1 MTTVWHLTDPDTWA
15 DARSRGVLT
24 GSTRGVTIA
33 EVGFL
38 HASHADQLALVTSVV
53 HADITGPMVALGIDV
68 DLLAQHG
75 LELREEPGGPDDPTL
90 FPHVHGGDVPL
101 AVVTEVVPVTVTAG
115 TLVGWTP

>member
-53 HADITGPMVALGIDV
+53 HADVTGPMVALGIDV

-75 LELREEPGGPDDPTL
+75 LELREEPGGPTTRRSSPTS
-90 FPHVHGGDVPL
+90 
-101 AVVTEVVPVTVTAG
+101 TAA
-115 TLVGWTP
+115 TSRWPSSPRWSR